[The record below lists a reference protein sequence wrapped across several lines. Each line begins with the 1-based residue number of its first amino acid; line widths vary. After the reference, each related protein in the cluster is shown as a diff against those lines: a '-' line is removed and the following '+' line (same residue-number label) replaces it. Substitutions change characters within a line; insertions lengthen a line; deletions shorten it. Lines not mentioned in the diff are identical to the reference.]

1 MLPVKIV
8 IPGKFYDSFIYNKK
22 LILWDINSD
31 IVEIDWDFL
40 INDFFENSE
49 NKFAYFC
56 AFIHGDYLYGNR
68 WKLIFEDPLVNET
81 IKQRFDSIKDV
92 TFDIKKIK
100 KDLISFC
107 SNPFPFPHSDCI
119 IYRKYKKNPDL
130 YISTSD
136 GLFKSPYY
144 KHKNG
149 NLFNTVKNSIKCH
162 DIPSFNIDA
171 QSDMIISSCGN
182 DGVFGWS
189 EVNDFNSI
197 FDDSNLKRLSANHST
212 WINWNFSD
220 IFSSS
225 YYNGGYLLET
235 SLNRENKNER
245 FQKQSFSII
254 KEFDADNLFKKRGLT
269 WGCGDKICSLREGK
283 INIYRY
289 KRNIKNGEKKFTK
302 LESFYDERLSFNNII
317 KTGSAPWGYILE
329 YKTMLLVIQ
338 SNGELIKIEH
348 EDQEIVNWRIFTRS
362 VRYSNQLHV
371 IFEDNISIYSF
382 NNDYFQN
389 QFEKNIGIRFIPN
402 SFPMYSRMHQL

>member
-8 IPGKFYDSFIYNKK
+8 IPGRFYDSFIYNKK
-22 LILWDINSD
+22 LLLWNINGDI
-31 IVEIDWDFL
+31 IQIDWDFL
-40 INDFFENSE
+40 IEDFFENSE
-49 NKFAYFC
+49 NRFAYFC
-56 AFIHGDYLYGNR
+56 AFIHGDYLYGDR
-68 WKLIFEDPLVNET
+68 WRLIFEDPLVNKA
-81 IKQRFDSIKDV
+81 IKHRFDRIKDV
-92 TFDIKKIK
+92 TFDIKKMNEN
-100 KDLISFC
+100 LISIC

-130 YISTSD
+130 YISTSE
-136 GLFKSPYY
+136 GLLKSPYY
-144 KHKNG
+144 EHKNG
-149 NLFNTVKNSIKCH
+149 NLFNTIKNSIKCH

-182 DGVFGWS
+182 DGVWGWS
-189 EVNDFNSI
+189 EVDDFNSV
-197 FDDSNLKRLSANHST
+197 FDDLNLMRLSANHST
-212 WINWNFSD
+212 WINWSFSD

-235 SLNRENKNER
+235 SLNRENKNE
-245 FQKQSFSII
+245 QSFSII
-254 KEFDADNLFKKRGLT
+254 KEFDANELFDKRGLT
-269 WGCGDKICSLREGK
+269 WGVGDKICSLRDGE
-283 INIYRY
+283 ISIYRY
-289 KRNIKNGEKKFTK
+289 KRNIKNDEEKFTK
-302 LESFYDERLSFNNII
+302 LESFYDERISFSNII

-329 YKTMLLVIQ
+329 YRTMLLIIQ

-348 EDQEIVNWRIFTRS
+348 ENQEIVNWRIFTRS

-402 SFPMYSRMHQL
+402 SSQGYYRMHRL

>member
-1 MLPVKIV
+1 MSPIKIV

-22 LILWDINSD
+22 LLLWNINSD
-31 IVEIDWDFL
+31 IIQIEWDYL
-40 INDFFENSE
+40 ISDLFENSE
-49 NKFAYFC
+49 DRFAYFC
-56 AFIHGDYLYGNR
+56 AFIHGDYLYGYKWR
-68 WKLIFEDPLVNET
+68 LIFEDSLIKEA
-81 IKQRFDSIKDV
+81 IKQRFNSLKDV

-100 KDLISFC
+100 ENLINIY
-107 SNPFPFPHSDCI
+107 SNPFPFPHSDCT
-119 IYRKYKKNPDL
+119 IYRKNRKNPDL
-130 YISTSD
+130 YIVTSG

-144 KHKNG
+144 NHKNG
-149 NLFNTVKNSIKCH
+149 NLFNTMKNSIKCH

-189 EVNDFNSI
+189 G
-197 FDDSNLKRLSANHST
+197 FDDFSSAFKAAEPMQLSAKHST
-212 WINWNFSD
+212 WINWIFSD

-235 SLNRENKNER
+235 SLNRENKQ

-254 KEFDADNLFKKRGLT
+254 REFNADNLFDKKGLT
-269 WGCGDKICSLREGK
+269 WGVGDKICSLRDGEIK
-283 INIYRY
+283 VYRY
-289 KRNIKNGEKKFTK
+289 KRNIKDGEKKFTE
-302 LESFYDERLSFNNII
+302 LASFYDERLSFNNII

-348 EDQEIVNWRIFTRS
+348 KGQEIVNWRIFTRS
-362 VRYSNQLHV
+362 IRYSNQLHV

-402 SFPMYSRMHQL
+402 SFPMYSRMYGL